1 MSNFRTLPFNLPC
14 PKVPNRRV
22 IFLGGI
28 IFVSMITPAIA
39 VNFRKVWQ
47 YSKVQDEYLRRDYTD
62 RVDQASKALWSFA
75 RISDSGN
82 RAVATIVSQDP
93 ISNGQVDKLLLELRN
108 STRSSFS
115 VYINPERKLRVGTS
129 QFLAP
134 TGATYQK
141 TKLPIQYAGL
151 VPPNFVAGTTS
162 EENAE
167 RTFEELYRGKH
178 TYPDLLHPLA
188 FVSFTPSQVEKG
200 CQLSE
205 LDIFREGKATAG
217 YAVFNLQ
224 DLQCLGIAG
233 QLGKSTI
240 QEGLVAV
247 STAPVVRS
255 GKLQGYIAT
264 GTLINNLYQL
274 GDYFLA
280 TLSAHNVSIFCRDR
294 VVMTLL
300 SDENNRRILGRSAD
314 PEVQQLILKEGW
326 YIDQTLILG
335 GKSYFEAYLPLLD
348 NRNRAVG
355 IISVARGSVL
365 SNYLNTFKT
374 VSWIE
379 VALVLLGTWVL
390 GSPLRKLFITQ
401 IQRIEQANQQK
412 EVVLQ
417 NLDEGVLGLDARGK
431 VVLSNAYARK
441 LLQYAQLEGMHFGGL
456 LTPKGVVQL
465 TTQMLEGNNHSIP
478 ANAQGRFVT
487 DFIQSNNDRVI
498 CEYSLERSSDDETG
512 LAYLLIVRDITARI
526 EAENQRQNTAVLEE
540 RDRISRDLHDELASS
555 ITALKFQLEAA
566 YRLYNRNSEKAIVH
580 LKKAF
585 GLSVECLIDA
595 DRSVLDYRTP
605 NDQPTDLVERLLRV
619 VDMFNSDQLQAEFQV
634 IGQLVLLPFSL
645 CHGITRIFQEAIK
658 NVARHAQAT
667 QVDLRLSFAPEQLVL
682 TLKDNGV
689 GFNVEETLRKKPKS
703 GLASMRTRVQAMGGT
718 LEILSAPGKGTTITV
733 TVNIPKEVCHDHH
746 NEPDPPLDR

>member
-1 MSNFRTLPFNLPC
+1 MSNSRTLPFNLPS

-22 IFLGGI
+22 VFLGGI

-62 RVDQASKALWSFA
+62 RVDQVSKVLWSFA

-82 RAVATIVSQDP
+82 RAVATIASQDS
-93 ISNGQVDKLLLELRN
+93 ISNGQTDKLLVELRN

-115 VYINPERKLRVGTS
+115 VYISPERRLRAGSS

-178 TYPDLLHPLA
+178 AYPDLLHPLT
-188 FVSFTPSQVEKG
+188 FVPFTPSQVEKG
-200 CQLSE
+200 CQLSD

-224 DLQCLGIAG
+224 DLQCLGISG
-233 QLGKSTI
+233 QLGTSTVR
-240 QEGLVAV
+240 EGLVAV
-247 STAPVVRS
+247 STAPVIRS

-280 TLSAHNVSIFCRDR
+280 TLSAHNISIFCRDR

-300 SDENNRRILGRSAD
+300 SDESNRRILGRSAD

-326 YIDQTLILG
+326 YIDQTLTLG

-348 NRNRAVG
+348 DRNRAVG
-355 IISVARGSVL
+355 IVSVARGSVL

-374 VSWIE
+374 VSWLE

-417 NLDEGVLGLDARGK
+417 NLDEGVLGLDTRGK

-441 LLQYAQLEGMHFGGL
+441 LLQYPQLEGLHFGVL

-465 TTQMLEGNNHSIP
+465 TTQMQGNKNLIP

-487 DFIQSNNDRVI
+487 DFIQSSNDRVI

-512 LAYLLIVRDITARI
+512 LTYLLIVRDITTRL

-540 RDRISRDLHDELASS
+540 RDRISRDLHDGLASS

-566 YRLYNRNSEKAIVH
+566 YRLYTRNSEKAMVH

-605 NDQPTDLVERLLRV
+605 DNQPTDLVDRLLRV
-619 VDMFNSDQLQAEFQV
+619 VDMFNSDQLQSEFQV
-634 IGQLVLLPFSL
+634 IGQPVLLPFSL

-667 QVDLRLSFAPEQLVL
+667 HVALTLSFAPEQLVL
-682 TLKDNGV
+682 TLEDNGV
-689 GFNVEETLRKKPKS
+689 SFNVEEMLRKKPKS
-703 GLASMRTRVQAMGGT
+703 GLASMRARVQAIGGT

-733 TVNIPKEVCHDHH
+733 TVNIPKEMCHDHH
-746 NEPDPPLDR
+746 NEPDPPVDC